1 MTKIEDLINDLKLI
15 KENYDVIFDF
25 EDDIYVLT
33 EVDLKDAIIGLEIND
48 NLTHQLKLQE
58 FISLM
63 DWIKGNHNR
72 YVRFEYRNYI
82 FEYESVRIDNR
93 CKKIVIQ
100 LKVVVV

>member
-1 MTKIEDLINDLKLI
+1 MTKIENLMNDLKLI

-63 DWIKGNHNR
+63 DWIKGNQNR

-82 FEYESVRIDNR
+82 LEYKSVRIDNR

-100 LKVVVV
+100 LKVVW

>member
-1 MTKIEDLINDLKLI
+1 MTKIENLMDDLKLI

-48 NLTHQLKLQE
+48 NLTYQPKLKE
-58 FISLM
+58 FITLM
-63 DWIKGNHNR
+63 NWLKVNLNS
-72 YVRFEYRNYI
+72 YVRFDYCNKILEYNV
-82 FEYESVRIDNR
+82 VRVDHR

-100 LKVVVV
+100 LR